1 MTILVQQVLIKDIN
15 SPHNNNVRDIIIHNG
30 KIQQIAENITVAA
43 DKTIAPNNSSV
54 SPGWIDIFV
63 SGTDPGFEFK
73 DDLDSLSAAAAK
85 GGFTH
90 VFLTPNTQ
98 PVTQNKT
105 GVEYISRHQ
114 ASVPVKLH
122 PIGAISKNTEG
133 KELTEIYDMHQSGAI
148 AFSDGNKPVQSAGLL
163 IKALQYVTAFNGTII
178 QVPDDKSIAPHGL
191 MNESV
196 VSTQVGLPG
205 KPALAEE
212 IMVARDLALAKYTGA
227 HLHLTGISLAS
238 SVNLISKAKADGIPV
253 TASTTTHHLTFTEND
268 LLRGYNTNLKV
279 NPPLRAEADR
289 QALIAAVKN
298 GTIDIVTTHHTP
310 QHTDGKIC
318 EFEYAGYG
326 MLGLEAAFGVLQ
338 NAGLTVDEV
347 LQVICYNPRKIFNL
361 NTSITEGA
369 AADLTFFKP
378 DETVSFTADNLGS
391 KSKNCPYI
399 HTTLKGQVLGQT
411 YLNQSNL

>member
-15 SPHNNNVRDIIIHNG
+15 SPHNNTIRDILIHQG
-30 KIQQIAENITVAA
+30 KIQQIAENISALA
-43 DKTIAPNNSSV
+43 DKTIEAGNLSA
-54 SPGWIDIFV
+54 SPGWVDIFV
-63 SGTDPGFEFK
+63 SGTDPGFEFR

-105 GVEYISRHQ
+105 GVEYISRHH
-114 ASVPVKLH
+114 ASAPVKLH

-133 KELTEIYDMHQSGAI
+133 KELTEIYDMHQSGAV

-163 IKALQYVTAFNGTII
+163 IKALQYVTAFKGTII

-212 IMVARDLALAKYTGA
+212 IMVARDIALAKYTGA

-238 SVNLISKAKADGIPV
+238 SVNMINKAKADGIPV

-279 NPPLRAEADR
+279 NPPLRSEADR
-289 QALIAAVKN
+289 QALLAAVKD
-298 GTIDIVTTHHTP
+298 GIIDIVTTHHTP
-310 QHTDGKIC
+310 QHTDAKIC

-338 NAGLTVDEV
+338 NAGLSVDEI

-361 NTSITEGA
+361 NGSISEGES
-369 AADLTFFKP
+369 ADLTFFKP
-378 DETVSFTADNLGS
+378 DETVNFTADNLGS

-399 HTTLKGQVLGQT
+399 HTTLKGHVIGQT